1 MLTGTPERKEASSV
15 AKKLWF
21 ARRCFL
27 LLQRIGQHYKNSMK
41 NNLLSLLIFLCCAV
55 ATQLLSQR
63 VSAQTATAGTSMPGT
78 SMPGTSMPGMTVEQL
93 KAVKAIKIANLDKD
107 TYFKSGGFIL
117 DRYEERPAYVFNY
130 TDGITRK
137 IYLYKIFTA
146 ADTKEL
152 GLLAIYQNTKT
163 NEVKPFVIPGAS
175 ADRKAWD
182 AYIDDLKYV
191 GEKEP
196 GLMSTLTFVLSR
208 EMASLLSGG
217 AGKTDEGGAK
227 KKEEYN
233 FCFAP
238 DAPVTMADGSLKTI
252 SAVAVGDMV
261 MGYDAKTKTLT
272 PTHVTRVDIHQ
283 STSPENNF
291 NLAGVW
297 LTPINEQTADTR
309 NALTAPALLEATAN
323 HPVLTAT
330 GRKALGEV
338 KAGEILYR
346 YDAMTHGI
354 SAYNV
359 VRAEKAIRSVKTVYN
374 LVTESGAYFVGET
387 VVLDK

>member
-1 MLTGTPERKEASSV
+1 
-15 AKKLWF
+15 
-21 ARRCFL
+21 
-27 LLQRIGQHYKNSMK
+27 MK
-41 NNLLSLLIFLCCAV
+41 NNLLSLLIFLVCAV
-55 ATQLLSQR
+55 TTQLLSQR
-63 VSAQTATAGTSMPGT
+63 VWAQTASASMT
-78 SMPGTSMPGMTVEQL
+78 LEQL

-117 DRYEERPAYVFNY
+117 DRYEERPAYVFTY
-130 TDGITRK
+130 SDGITRK
-137 IYLYKIFTA
+137 IYLYKVFTA
-146 ADTKEL
+146 EDTKDL

-208 EMASLLSGG
+208 EMASLMSGG
-217 AGKTDEGGAK
+217 GAKTEEGSGK

-238 DAPVTMADGSLKTI
+238 DAPVTMADGSSKAI
-252 SAVAVGDMV
+252 SNVAAGDV
-261 MGYDAKTKTLT
+261 VLGYNAKTKTLT
-272 PTHVTRVDIHQ
+272 PTHVTRVDAHRTGDF
-283 STSPENNF
+283 SLT
-291 NLAGVW
+291 GVW
-297 LTPINEQTADTR
+297 ITSVNELTADNR
-309 NALTAPALLEATAN
+309 NALTAPILVEATAN
-323 HPVLTAT
+323 HPVLTAS

-338 KAGEILYR
+338 KTGEVLYR
-346 YDAMTHGI
+346 YEATTN
-354 SAYNV
+354 SVVAYKV
-359 VRAEKAIRSVKTVYN
+359 VRAEKAVRSVKDVYN
-374 LVTESGAYFVGET
+374 LVTESGAYLVGET

>member
-1 MLTGTPERKEASSV
+1 
-15 AKKLWF
+15 
-21 ARRCFL
+21 
-27 LLQRIGQHYKNSMK
+27 MK
-41 NNLLSLLIFLCCAV
+41 HNLLSFLIFLCCAI

-63 VSAQTATAGTSMPGT
+63 VSAQTATAGI

-137 IYLYKIFTA
+137 IYLYKVFTA

-182 AYIDDLKYV
+182 AYIDDLKYI

-208 EMASLLSGG
+208 EMASLLSGS

-238 DAPVTMADGSLKTI
+238 DAPVTMADGSAKKISTI
-252 SAVAVGDMV
+252 AVSDMV
-261 MGYDAKTKTLT
+261 MSYDAKTKTLT
-272 PTHVTRVDIHQ
+272 PTHVTKVDIHQ
-283 STSPENNF
+283 STGPENAF

-297 LTPINEQTADTR
+297 LMSMNELTADTQ
-309 NALTAPALLEATAN
+309 NALTAPVLLEATAN

-330 GRKALGEV
+330 GRKALSEV
-338 KAGEILYR
+338 EADEILYR
-346 YDAMTHGI
+346 YDATTNGV
-354 SAYNV
+354 SAYKV
-359 VRAEKAIRSVKTVYN
+359 VRAEKAVRAVKTVYN

>member
-1 MLTGTPERKEASSV
+1 
-15 AKKLWF
+15 
-21 ARRCFL
+21 
-27 LLQRIGQHYKNSMK
+27 MK
-41 NNLLSLLIFLCCAV
+41 HNLLPLLFFLVCAV
-55 ATQLLSQR
+55 TTQLLSQR
-63 VSAQTATAGTSMPGT
+63 VWAQTATAAPA
-78 SMPGTSMPGMTVEQL
+78 GMTVEQL

-137 IYLYKIFTA
+137 IYLYKVFTA

-196 GLMSTLTFVLSR
+196 GLMSTLTFVISR

-217 AGKTDEGGAK
+217 GAKTEEGSGK

-233 FCFAP
+233 FCFAA
-238 DAPVTMADGSLKTI
+238 DATVTMADGSSKKINSIIT
-252 SAVAVGDMV
+252 GDVV
-261 MGYDAKTKTLT
+261 MGYDVKTKTLT
-272 PTHVTRVDIHQ
+272 PTRVTKVDAHR
-283 STSPENNF
+283 SAGPSSNF
-291 NLAGVW
+291 VLASVW
-297 LTPINEQTADTR
+297 LSSVNEITADSR
-309 NALTAPALLEATAN
+309 NAMTAPTLLEATAN

-330 GRKALGEV
+330 GRKALGDV
-338 KAGEILYR
+338 KAGDILYR
-346 YDAMTHGI
+346 TEN
-354 SAYNV
+354 SKV
-359 VRAEKAIRSVKTVYN
+359 VSYKVIQVEKSTRSVKEVYN
-374 LVTESGAYFVGET
+374 LVTESGAYLVGET

>member
-1 MLTGTPERKEASSV
+1 
-15 AKKLWF
+15 
-21 ARRCFL
+21 
-27 LLQRIGQHYKNSMK
+27 MK
-41 NNLLSLLIFLCCAV
+41 HNLLSVLIFLCCAT

-63 VSAQTATAGTSMPGT
+63 VSAQTAATAS
-78 SMPGTSMPGMTVEQL
+78 MTVEQL

-137 IYLYKIFTA
+137 IYLYKIFTVE
-146 ADTKEL
+146 DTKEL
-152 GLLAIYQNTKT
+152 GLLAIYKNEKSG
-163 NEVKPFVIPGAS
+163 EVKPFVIPGAS

-208 EMASLLSGG
+208 EMAGLLSGG
-217 AGKTDEGGAK
+217 AGKSDEGGAK

-238 DAPVTMADGSLKTI
+238 DAPVTMADGSSKKI
-252 SAVAVGDMV
+252 SEVIAGDNV
-261 MGYDAKTKTLT
+261 LGYDAKTKTLA
-272 PTHVTRVDIHQ
+272 PTSVTRIDTHANREFAL
-283 STSPENNF
+283 T
-291 NLAGVW
+291 GVW
-297 LTPINEQTADTR
+297 LVSVSELTADSR
-309 NALTAPALLEATAN
+309 PLLTAPVLLEATPN
-323 HPVLTAT
+323 HPVLTSA
-330 GRKALGEV
+330 GKKALGDV
-338 KAGEILYR
+338 KTGELLYR
-346 YDAMTHGI
+346 YDAMTNGVM
-354 SAYNV
+354 AYKV
-359 VRAEKAIRSVKTVYN
+359 VQTEKAVRSVTAVYN
-374 LVTESGAYFVGET
+374 LATASGGYLVGDV

>member
-1 MLTGTPERKEASSV
+1 
-15 AKKLWF
+15 
-21 ARRCFL
+21 
-27 LLQRIGQHYKNSMK
+27 MK
-41 NNLLSLLIFLCCAV
+41 NNLLSLFIFLCCAV

-63 VSAQTATAGTSMPGT
+63 VAAQTASAGS
-78 SMPGTSMPGMTVEQL
+78 MTVDQL

-117 DRYEERPAYVFNY
+117 DRYEERPAYVFTY
-130 TDGITRK
+130 SDGITRK
-137 IYLYKIFTA
+137 IYLYKVFTA
-146 ADTKEL
+146 EDTKEL

-163 NEVKPFVIPGAS
+163 NDVKPFVIPGAS

-208 EMASLLSGG
+208 EMANLLSGG
-217 AGKTDEGGAK
+217 GAKSEDGGK

-238 DAPVTMADGSLKTI
+238 DAPVTMADGSVKPI
-252 SAVAVGDMV
+252 SSLLVDEVV
-261 MGYDAKTKTLT
+261 LGYNAKTKTLA
-272 PTHVTRVDIHQ
+272 PTRVSRVDAH
-283 STSPENNF
+283 TNTDF
-291 NLAGVW
+291 TLAGVW
-297 LTPINEQTADTR
+297 LAPVDALTADTR
-309 NALTAPALLEATAN
+309 SHLAAPILLEATAN

-330 GRKALGEV
+330 GRKPLGEV
-338 KAGEILYR
+338 TSGELLYR
-346 YDAMTHGI
+346 YNPATNSL
-354 SAYNV
+354 SAQKV
-359 VRAEKAIRSVKTVYN
+359 VRIEKAVRTVKQVYN
-374 LVTESGAYFVGET
+374 LVTESGAYLIGET

>member
-1 MLTGTPERKEASSV
+1 
-15 AKKLWF
+15 
-21 ARRCFL
+21 
-27 LLQRIGQHYKNSMK
+27 MK
-41 NNLLSLLIFLCCAV
+41 NNLLPLFIFFCCAIT
-55 ATQLLSQR
+55 TQLLSQR
-63 VSAQTATAGTSMPGT
+63 VSAQTATASEAA
-78 SMPGTSMPGMTVEQL
+78 SGMTVDQL

-107 TYFKSGGFIL
+107 TYFKAGGFIL

-137 IYLYKIFTA
+137 IYLYKIFAA

-152 GLLAIYQNTKT
+152 GLLAIYK
-163 NEVKPFVIPGAS
+163 NEKSGELKPFVIPGAS

-217 AGKTDEGGAK
+217 AGKTDEGGTK

-233 FCFAP
+233 FCFAA
-238 DAPVTMADGSLKTI
+238 DAPVTLADGSSKAI
-252 SAVAVGDMV
+252 SSIKAGDV
-261 MGYDAKTKTLT
+261 VLGYDAKTKTLS
-272 PTHVTRVDIHQ
+272 PTTVTKVDTHRNG
-283 STSPENNF
+283 TFE
-291 NLAGVW
+291 LAGVW
-297 LTPINEQTADTR
+297 LTSTTELTADNR
-309 NALTAPALLEATAN
+309 SVLTAPTLLEATAN

-330 GRKALGEV
+330 GRKAVGDL
-338 KAGEILYR
+338 KAGDVLYR
-346 YDAMTHGI
+346 YEAASNSVI
-354 SAYNV
+354 AYNV
-359 VRAEKAIRSVKTVYN
+359 VRTEKAVRSVKEVYN
-374 LVTESGAYFVGET
+374 VVTESGAYLIGET

>member
-1 MLTGTPERKEASSV
+1 
-15 AKKLWF
+15 
-21 ARRCFL
+21 
-27 LLQRIGQHYKNSMK
+27 MK
-41 NNLLSLLIFLCCAV
+41 HNLLSILVFLCCAV
-55 ATQLLSQR
+55 SAQFFSQR
-63 VSAQTATAGTSMPGT
+63 VYAQATASTAT
-78 SMPGTSMPGMTVEQL
+78 GMTVEQL

-107 TYFKSGGFIL
+107 TYFKSNGFIL

-152 GLLAIYQNTKT
+152 GLLAIYK
-163 NEVKPFVIPGAS
+163 NEKSGEIKQFVIPGAS

-208 EMASLLSGG
+208 EMAGLLSGG
-217 AGKTDEGGAK
+217 AGKSEEGGAK

-233 FCFAP
+233 FCFAA
-238 DAPVTMADGSLKTI
+238 DAPVTMADGSSATI
-252 SAVAVGDMV
+252 SNIAVGDIV
-261 MGYDAKTKTLT
+261 LGYDTKTKTLS
-272 PTHVTRVDIHQ
+272 PTRVTKIDTHRNIE
-283 STSPENNF
+283 STGNF
-291 NLAGVW
+291 ALSGVW
-297 LTPINEQTADTR
+297 LTSANELTADNR
-309 NALTAPALLEATAN
+309 SVLTAPILFEATAN

-330 GRKALGEV
+330 GRKALGDV
-338 KAGEILYR
+338 KAGDVLYR
-346 YDAMTHGI
+346 YDAMTNGVA
-354 SAYNV
+354 AYKV
-359 VRAEKAIRSVKTVYN
+359 VRTQQAVRSVKEVYN
-374 LVTESGAYFVGET
+374 LVTESGAYLVGET

>member
-1 MLTGTPERKEASSV
+1 
-15 AKKLWF
+15 
-21 ARRCFL
+21 
-27 LLQRIGQHYKNSMK
+27 MK
-41 NNLLSLLIFLCCAV
+41 NNLFSILIFLCCAV

-63 VSAQTATAGTSMPGT
+63 VWAQAATPAAA
-78 SMPGTSMPGMTVEQL
+78 GMTVEQL

-146 ADTKEL
+146 TDTKDL
-152 GLLAIYQNTKT
+152 GLLAIYK
-163 NEVKPFVIPGAS
+163 NEKSGEIKPFVIPGAS

-208 EMASLLSGG
+208 EMAGLMAGGG
-217 AGKTDEGGAK
+217 AKTDEGGAK

-233 FCFAP
+233 FCFAA
-238 DAPVTMADGSLKTI
+238 DASVTLADGSSKNI
-252 SAVAVGDMV
+252 SDVTPDDAVMSYNV
-261 MGYDAKTKTLT
+261 KTKTLM
-272 PTHVTRVDIHQ
+272 PTHVTRVDTHAGEFAL
-283 STSPENNF
+283 T
-291 NLAGVW
+291 GVW
-297 LTPINEQTADTR
+297 LTSMNELTADNR
-309 NALTAPALLEATAN
+309 AALTAPILLEATAN

-330 GRKALGEV
+330 GRKALGDI
-338 KAGEILYR
+338 KAGEVLYR
-346 YDAMTHGI
+346 YDASVGSTT
-354 SAYNV
+354 AYKV
-359 VRAEKAIRSVKTVYN
+359 VRTEQSIRSVKKVYN
-374 LVTESGAYFVGET
+374 LATESGSYLVGDV